1 MQQLLYNQLDKHLKK
16 SRWDK
21 LSSAVFLIWLYK
33 NESNL
38 ASHLQTV
45 PAPLSLSVISGTA
58 REVWSVRA
66 LSVMPQTQVLFFSVV
81 DAQRNVFLLSLLWY
95 LVNHSWFT
103 YNGLL
108 IEVVS
113 MHLGKSH
120 LIFTVWKRV
129 GQHSPGRCCLEGS
142 LIRRWQLDGLSTLG
156 YHQTSF
162 GMAKPTPSQLQLGL
176 LDQLQCHRNKPKSLS
191 DLSGAMK

>member
-45 PAPLSLSVISGTA
+45 PAPLSLSAISRTA
-58 REVWSVRA
+58 REVWSGHT
-66 LSVMPQTQVLFFSVV
+66 LSVMPQRQVLFLSVV
-81 DAQRNVFLLSLLWY
+81 DAQINVFFLSLLWY
-95 LVNHSWFT
+95 LVNCSWFT

-108 IEVVS
+108 VEVVS
-113 MHLGKSH
+113 MHLGKSN
-120 LIFTVWKRV
+120 LIFIVWKSV
-129 GQHSPGRCCLEGS
+129 GQCVPGMCCLEGS
-142 LIRRWQLDGLSTLG
+142 SIWRWQLDGLSTLG
-156 YHQTSF
+156 YHQAPA
-162 GMAKPTPSQLQLGL
+162 GMVKPTS
-176 LDQLQCHRNKPKSLS
+176 S
-191 DLSGAMK
+191 